1 MEVLEE
7 LELRAALADIL
18 EVADIVVAHGS
29 LVELGE
35 GDLAVVV
42 KHHVQLAL
50 VAGVAPAAAVP
61 QLGVIVI
68 ALDQALVLGLRR
80 PVDQLALVVLMPGA
94 QPQPSR
100 LVSHVKSSL

>member
-1 MEVLEE
+1 MSFCTVLSAAVQGLSVEMIRVFEAVGQHPPIGHAAALVMEVLEE

-42 KHHVQLAL
+42 KHHV
-50 VAGVAPAAAVP
+50 
-61 QLGVIVI
+61 
-68 ALDQALVLGLRR
+68 
-80 PVDQLALVVLMPGA
+80 
-94 QPQPSR
+94 
-100 LVSHVKSSL
+100 H